1 MPVATCRLHA
11 IDLTTGHEKNGS
23 PSQILA
29 ASKTF
34 PGQGVVTFDA
44 TKQLQRP
51 GLTLAQASALPC
63 SRPLP
68 ILRFISLICIHTFR
82 KHSKF
87 NECTN
92 QELQ

>member
-1 MPVATCRLHA
+1 M
-11 IDLTTGHEKNGS
+11 
-23 PSQILA
+23 
-29 ASKTF
+29 
-34 PGQGVVTFDA
+34 TFDA

-63 SRPLP
+63 SCPQP
-68 ILRFISLICIHTFR
+68 ILSFISLIIHTFC